1 MSALRQKHLVRVIF
15 SEMYFL
21 LKSVMHNTIR
31 EGALTS
37 RGRRSPGYEIVS
49 YRYPPPIQ
57 VLSNCY
63 LLTYPTG
70 CILLGR
76 VPVPPDRGT
85 CAQI

>member
-49 YRYPPPIQ
+49 SRGLCVRYQ
-57 VLSNCY
+57 SN
-63 LLTYPTG
+63 LTRYS
-70 CILLGR
+70 
-76 VPVPPDRGT
+76 T
-85 CAQI
+85 CAS